1 MSSPS
6 VQTNLVLFVQ
16 RETFRDHF
24 FFGKMDMVT
33 IPPFKSQELMT
44 AYQRKFRTYR
54 PFKEDALLQLSQLS
68 RGIFRRYLQYIKLT
82 IDKWRAAQKPSKL
95 IDTTMVESAITKE
108 QLLQDLDSQLME
120 LFPKN
125 PEARSN
131 AIEIINLLQKNSDMN
146 QKSIAEQLTMPE
158 YRLSR
163 IFDRLEKGGHIKR
176 KKTGLE
182 KIVTLTI
189 TP

>member
-33 IPPFKSQELMT
+33 IPPFKSQEFMT